1 MLNQSSIFYCL
12 NRNHLLAE
20 LRSIPSATRRTNA
33 ISASV
38 MMNTTAHSQ
47 DGQKQ
52 MATLLLE
59 ISPELEQQLRA
70 EAARKGLEPGHYVL
84 TLLQQQLQPAQEG
97 ENPSVNLPISSLPPT
112 EADLLQQ
119 INFGLSAEEW
129 ELYYALIAKRQAETL
144 TDEEHVRLIEISDQI
159 EIANARRIAALIQ
172 LAALRSTSL
181 ETEMRNL
188 GIEAPAHE

>member
-1 MLNQSSIFYCL
+1 
-12 NRNHLLAE
+12 
-20 LRSIPSATRRTNA
+20 
-33 ISASV
+33 
-38 MMNTTAHSQ
+38 MNTTAHSQ

-84 TLLQQQLQPAQEG
+84 TLLQQQLQPAQAG

-144 TDEEHVRLIEISDQI
+144 TDEEHARLIEISDQI

-172 LAALRSTSL
+172 LAALRGTSL

-188 GIEAPAHE
+188 GIEAPDHE